1 MAWDENNTY
10 NTQTQDNSVKINL
23 DNVNM
28 DNSTTIGLQ
37 GDDLAVVASAMVNQ
51 QIASQT
57 ALITSQNSANSA
69 LTNVIKSNNE
79 AKMQIMGAV
88 QKGGKWLLYLGIAGA
103 GLFAFYKFY
112 GRRRR

>member
-1 MAWDENNTY
+1 MARQTITNN
-10 NTQTQDNSVKINL
+10 QIQDNSVKLNL

-28 DNSTTIGLQ
+28 DNSTQIGLQ

-57 ALITSQNSANSA
+57 ALMTSQNSANSA

-79 AKMQIMGAV
+79 AKMQVMNAIKG
-88 QKGGKWLLYLGIAGA
+88 GGKWLLYLGLAGA

-112 GRRRR
+112 GKRR

>member
-1 MAWDENNTY
+1 MEITHNS
-10 NTQTQDNSVKINL
+10 QSQDNSVKINL

-28 DNSTTIGLQ
+28 DNSTSIGLH

-57 ALITSQNSANSA
+57 ALMTSQNSANSA
-69 LTNVIKSNNE
+69 LTKVIQSNNE
-79 AKMQIMGAV
+79 AKAQVMNAV
-88 QKGGKWLLYLGIAGA
+88 KGGSKWILYLALAGG

-112 GRRRR
+112 GKGRR

>member
-1 MAWDENNTY
+1 MAS
-10 NTQTQDNSVKINL
+10 QSQDNSVKLNL
-23 DNVNM
+23 DNVSM
-28 DNSTTIGLQ
+28 DNSTSIGLQ

-57 ALITSQNSANSA
+57 ALMTSQNSANSA
-69 LTNVIKSNNE
+69 LTNVIQSNNA
-79 AKMQIMGAV
+79 AKMQVMQSI
-88 QKGGKWLLYLGIAGA
+88 QKGGRWLLYLGIAGA